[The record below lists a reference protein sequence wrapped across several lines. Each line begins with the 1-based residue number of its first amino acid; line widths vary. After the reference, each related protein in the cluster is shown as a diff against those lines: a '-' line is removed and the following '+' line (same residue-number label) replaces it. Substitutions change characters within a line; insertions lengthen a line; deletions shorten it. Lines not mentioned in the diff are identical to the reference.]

1 MSHLKTPNSPVVCN
15 EFLCQ
20 NYLEEPCICFSKYKF
35 QLFKKAIR
43 NLDSRTTINN
53 ILAKRRM
60 ILEMNDRIDS

>member
-1 MSHLKTPNSPVVCN
+1 MSHLKTPSSPIVCN

-35 QLFKKAIR
+35 QLFKKAIK
-43 NLDSRTTINN
+43 NLDSKATINT

-60 ILEMNDRIDS
+60 ILKMNDRFDS